1 MLSEN
6 KDITIL
12 LQFVSANIIYLLQ
25 SVLILFGTKMKVMG
39 RAIVHMDLDTFFVSC
54 ERLTDS
60 RLNGIPLIIGGGERG
75 VVASCSYEARTFGVR
90 SAMPIRMALR
100 LCPQAKVMK
109 GDMELYS
116 RLSHAVTEV
125 IEEKAPVMEKAS
137 IDEFYLD
144 ITGMDK
150 FYGSYLWTN
159 ELAQS
164 VTKETGLPISFA
176 LSVNKTV
183 SKIAT
188 GEGKPKGN
196 LEIPEDMVRP
206 FLNPLSIKKI
216 PMVGDVTFQLLSRI
230 GVRNIQTLSEMPA
243 EVLQQMIGKNG
254 IELWKK
260 ANGID
265 NNPVEPYTERKSIST
280 EHTFLQDTI
289 DLDKLKRVLQ
299 GMVEKL
305 AFQLRSEGWLTSTV
319 VIKIRYANFD
329 TETKQ
334 CRVQYTSADHILIK
348 NVTDLFNK
356 LYQRR
361 MRLRLIGIR
370 FSGLVRGTYQINM
383 FEDTEEM
390 LSLYQAMDR
399 MKTRYGFDAVM
410 RGGGA
415 TFKPNNKN
423 EILKRKK

>member
-1 MLSEN
+1 M
-6 KDITIL
+6 
-12 LQFVSANIIYLLQ
+12 A
-25 SVLILFGTKMKVMG
+25 

-54 ERLTDS
+54 ERLTNS
-60 RLNGIPLIIGGGERG
+60 ELNDIPLIIGGGDRG
-75 VVASCSYEARTFGVR
+75 VVASCSYEARYFGVR
-90 SAMPIRMALR
+90 SAMPIHMAMK
-100 LCPQAKVMK
+100 LCPQAKIIK

-116 RLSHAVTEV
+116 QLSHNVTQV
-125 IEEKAPVMEKAS
+125 IQEKAPIMEKAS

-150 FYGSYLWTN
+150 FHGSYKWTD

-164 VTKETGLPISFA
+164 VIKETGLPISFS

-196 LEIPEDMVRP
+196 LEISQGNVQA
-206 FLNPLSIKKI
+206 FLNPLSIQKI
-216 PMVGDVTFQLLSRI
+216 PMVGNVTFQLLSRI
-230 GVRNIQTLSEMPA
+230 GVRKIQTLSEMPP

-254 IELWKK
+254 LDIWKK

-265 NNPVEPYTERKSIST
+265 HTPVEPYTERKSIST
-280 EHTFLQDTI
+280 EHTFSQDTI
-289 DLDKLKRVLQ
+289 DIIMLKSILI

-305 AFQLRSEGWLTSTV
+305 AFQLRSEQWLTSTITV
-319 VIKIRYANFD
+319 KIRYANFD

-334 CRVQYTSADHILIK
+334 CKIAYTSADHILTK
-348 NVTDLFNK
+348 NVMELFDK
-356 LYQRR
+356 VYQRR

-370 FSGLVRGTYQINM
+370 FSGLVRGTYQIDL

-390 LSLYQAMDR
+390 LSLYAAMDK
-399 MKTRYGFDAVM
+399 MKSRYGFDAVM
-410 RGGGA
+410 RCAGA
-415 TFKPNNKN
+415 SFKPNTKD
-423 EILKRKK
+423 EILKRIK

>member
-1 MLSEN
+1 
-6 KDITIL
+6 
-12 LQFVSANIIYLLQ
+12 
-25 SVLILFGTKMKVMG
+25 MG

-90 SAMPIRMALR
+90 SAMPIKMALR

-125 IEEKAPVMEKAS
+125 IEEKSPVMEKAS

-150 FYGSYLWTN
+150 FYGSYTWTN

-196 LEIPEDMVRP
+196 LEISEEMVKP
-206 FLNPLSIKKI
+206 FLNPLSIRKI
-216 PMVGDVTFQLLSRI
+216 PMVGDATFQLLSRI

-280 EHTFLQDTI
+280 EDTFLQDTI
-289 DLDKLKRVLQ
+289 DINMLKSILQ

-305 AFQLRSEGWLTSTV
+305 AFQLRSEEWLTSTV
-319 VIKIRYANFD
+319 TIKIRYSNFD

-334 CRVQYTSADHILIK
+334 CKVPYTSADHILIK
-348 NVTDLFNK
+348 CVMNLFDR

-383 FEDTEEM
+383 FDDTEEM

-415 TFKPNNKN
+415 ILKPNNKA

>member
-1 MLSEN
+1 M
-6 KDITIL
+6 
-12 LQFVSANIIYLLQ
+12 A
-25 SVLILFGTKMKVMG
+25 

-54 ERLTDS
+54 ERLTNS
-60 RLNGIPLIIGGGERG
+60 ELRGKALIIGGGDRG
-75 VVASCSYEARTFGVR
+75 VVASCSYEARRFGVR
-90 SAMPIRMALR
+90 SAMPIHMAMK
-100 LCPQAKVMK
+100 LCPQAKIMK

-116 RLSHAVTEV
+116 RLSHDVTQV
-125 IEEKAPVMEKAS
+125 IQEKAPIMEKAS

-150 FYGSYLWTN
+150 FHGSYKWTD

-164 VTKETGLPISFA
+164 VIKETGLPISFS

-196 LEIPEDMVRP
+196 LEIPEGNVQA
-206 FLNPLSIKKI
+206 FLNPLSIQKI
-216 PMVGDVTFQLLSRI
+216 PMVGTVTFQLLSRI
-230 GVRNIQTLSEMPA
+230 GVRKIQTLSEMPP

-254 IELWKK
+254 LDIWKK

-265 NNPVEPYTERKSIST
+265 NTPVEPYTERKSIST
-280 EHTFLQDTI
+280 EHTFSQDTI
-289 DLDKLKRVLQ
+289 DIIMLKSILI

-305 AFQLRSEGWLTSTV
+305 AFQLRSEQWLTSTITV
-319 VIKIRYANFD
+319 KIRYANFD

-334 CRVQYTSADHILIK
+334 CKIAYTSADHILTK
-348 NVTDLFNK
+348 NVMELFDK
-356 LYQRR
+356 VYQRR

-370 FSGLVRGTYQINM
+370 FSGLVRGTYQIDL

-390 LSLYQAMDR
+390 LSLYAAMDK
-399 MKTRYGFDAVM
+399 MKSRYGFDAVM
-410 RGGGA
+410 RCAGA
-415 TFKPNNKN
+415 SFKPNNKD
-423 EILKRKK
+423 EILKRIK

>member
-1 MLSEN
+1 
-6 KDITIL
+6 
-12 LQFVSANIIYLLQ
+12 
-25 SVLILFGTKMKVMG
+25 MG
-39 RAIVHMDLDTFFVSC
+39 RAIVHIDMNTFFVSC
-54 ERLTDS
+54 ERLTNS
-60 RLNGIPLIIGGGERG
+60 ALNGIPLIIGGGERG
-75 VVASCSYEARTFGVR
+75 VVASCSYEARKFGVR
-90 SAMPIRMALR
+90 SAMPIAMALR

-116 RLSHAVTEV
+116 QFSHTITE
-125 IEEKAPVMEKAS
+125 IIQENAPIVEKAS

-150 FYGSYLWTN
+150 FYGSYKWTN
-159 ELAQS
+159 ELAQTI
-164 VTKETGLPISFA
+164 TKETGLPLTFA

-183 SKIAT
+183 SKIGT
-188 GEGKPKGN
+188 GEGKQKQN
-196 LEIPEDMVRP
+196 LEIPEHLVQP
-206 FLNPLSIKKI
+206 FLNPLSIQKI
-216 PMVGDVTFQLLSRI
+216 PMVGDKTFQLLSRI
-230 GVRNIQTLSEMPA
+230 GIRTIQTLSEMPA

-280 EHTFLQDTI
+280 EHTFTQDTI
-289 DLDKLKRVLQ
+289 DIPKLKRILL

-305 AFQLRSEGWLTSTV
+305 AFQLRSEEWLTSTV

-334 CRVQYTSADHILIK
+334 CRVQYTSADHILTK
-348 NVTDLFNK
+348 TVTDLFDK

-370 FSGLVRGTYQINM
+370 FSGLVRGTYQIDL
-383 FEDTEEM
+383 FQDTEEM
-390 LSLYQAMDR
+390 LALYTAMDK

-410 RGGGA
+410 RCAGA
-415 TFKPNNKN
+415 SFKPNNKN
-423 EILKRKK
+423 EILKRKS

>member
-1 MLSEN
+1 
-6 KDITIL
+6 
-12 LQFVSANIIYLLQ
+12 
-25 SVLILFGTKMKVMG
+25 MG
-39 RAIVHMDLDTFFVSC
+39 RAIVHIDMNTFFVSC
-54 ERLTDS
+54 ERLTNS
-60 RLNGIPLIIGGGERG
+60 ALNGIPLIIGGGDRG
-75 VVASCSYEARTFGVR
+75 VVASCSYEARKFGVR
-90 SAMPIRMALR
+90 SAMPIAMALR

-116 RLSHAVTEV
+116 QFSHTITE
-125 IEEKAPVMEKAS
+125 IIQENAPIVEKAS

-150 FYGSYLWTN
+150 FYGSYKWTN
-159 ELAQS
+159 ELAQTI
-164 VTKETGLPISFA
+164 TKETGLPLTFA

-183 SKIAT
+183 SKIGT
-188 GEGKPKGN
+188 GEGKQKQN
-196 LEIPEDMVRP
+196 LEIPEHLVQP
-206 FLNPLSIKKI
+206 FLNPLSIQKI
-216 PMVGDVTFQLLSRI
+216 PMVGDKTFQLLSRI
-230 GVRNIQTLSEMPA
+230 GIRTIQTLSEMPA

-280 EHTFLQDTI
+280 EHTFTQDTI
-289 DLDKLKRVLQ
+289 DIPKLKRILL

-305 AFQLRSEGWLTSTV
+305 AFQLRSEEWLTSTV
-319 VIKIRYANFD
+319 AIKIRYANFD

-334 CRVQYTSADHILIK
+334 CRVQYTSADHILTK
-348 NVTDLFNK
+348 TVTDLFDK

-370 FSGLVRGTYQINM
+370 FSGLVRGTYQIDL
-383 FEDTEEM
+383 FQDTEEM
-390 LSLYQAMDR
+390 LALYAAMDK

-410 RGGGA
+410 RCAGA
-415 TFKPNNKN
+415 SFKPNNKN
-423 EILKRKK
+423 EILKRKS

>member
-1 MLSEN
+1 
-6 KDITIL
+6 
-12 LQFVSANIIYLLQ
+12 
-25 SVLILFGTKMKVMG
+25 MK

-54 ERLTDS
+54 ERLGNS
-60 RLNGIPLIIGGGERG
+60 KLEGIPLIIGGGDRG

-90 SAMPIRMALR
+90 SAMPIKMALR

-116 RLSHAVTEV
+116 KLSHDVTEV
-125 IEEKAPVMEKAS
+125 IQEKAPIVEKAS

-150 FYGSYLWTN
+150 FYGSYKWTN

-176 LSVNKTV
+176 LSINKTV
-183 SKIAT
+183 SKIGT
-188 GEGKPKGN
+188 GEAKPKGN
-196 LEIPEDMVRP
+196 LEIPENRVRS
-206 FLNPLSIKKI
+206 FLNPLSIQKI

-230 GVRNIQTLSEMPA
+230 GIRTIQTLSEMPA
-243 EVLQQMIGKNG
+243 EVLQRMIGKNG
-254 IELWKK
+254 IDIWKK

-265 NNPVEPYTERKSIST
+265 NNPVEPYMERKSIST
-280 EHTFLQDTI
+280 EHTFTQDTI
-289 DLDKLKRVLQ
+289 DIPKLKFVLI

-305 AFQLRSEGWLTSTV
+305 AFQLRSEEWLTSTV
-319 VIKIRYANFD
+319 VIKIRYSNFD

-334 CRVQYTSADHILIK
+334 CKVAYTSADHTLTK
-348 NVTDLFNK
+348 TVTDLFDK
-356 LYQRR
+356 VYQRR

-370 FSGLVRGTYQINM
+370 FSGLVRGTYQINL

-390 LSLYQAMDR
+390 LSLYQAMDK
-399 MKTRYGFDAVM
+399 MKSRYGFDAVM
-410 RGGGA
+410 RCAGA
-415 TFKPNNKN
+415 TFKPNNKS
-423 EILKRKK
+423 EILKRKL